1 MPWQLPEGEFVL
13 RLFPLPNVVF
23 FPGTRL
29 PLHVFE
35 PRYRQLVSDAIASQ
49 EPIGMVLLREGWEER
64 YYGNPPIHAVG
75 TLGIIEQV
83 VQLEDGRYNLL
94 LSGRARYRIAAE
106 ETPVLYRAARV
117 VAHPETAPSPMD
129 AWAQRE
135 WLVELARRYLEILPG
150 QVEVP
155 ELATASLESLVNALI
170 MSLNLDMQVKQE
182 LLETDAIVARCE
194 KAGAIL
200 EERLAA
206 AQFLAP
212 FRRDQDPEKN

>member
-1 MPWQLPEGEFVL
+1 MPWQVPDGEFVL

-35 PRYRQLVSDAIASQ
+35 PRYRQLLGDALAAQ
-49 EPIGMVLLREGWEER
+49 EPIGMILLRGGWEEQ

-75 TLGIIEQV
+75 TLGLVEQAV
-83 VQLEDGRYNLL
+83 PLDDGRFNVLL
-94 LSGRARYRIAAE
+94 GGRTRFRIVSE
-106 ETPVLYRAARV
+106 ETPLVYRTARV

-135 WLVELARRYLEILPG
+135 WLVDLTRRYLDVLPE
-150 QVEVP
+150 QVAVP
-155 ELATASLESLVNALI
+155 ELATATLESLVNALI
-170 MSLNLDMQVKQE
+170 MSLNLDMEAKQE
-182 LLETDAIVARCE
+182 LLEIDAIVARCE
-194 KAGAIL
+194 RAGAIL
-200 EERLAA
+200 EQRLAA

-212 FRRDQDPEKN
+212 YRRDQDPEKN